1 MEEELELPR
10 TVVTPSDICQKMS
23 SEFRN
28 KFEVRNPSENTDIY
42 FLGLHGIRN
51 RVMIAQPA
59 SLLRNTLMFS
69 TLGDTLFIL
78 NECCLS

>member
-28 KFEVRNPSENTDIY
+28 KFEVRSPSENTDIY

-51 RVMIAQPA
+51 
-59 SLLRNTLMFS
+59 
-69 TLGDTLFIL
+69 
-78 NECCLS
+78 